1 MPRIHA
7 LFCLCV
13 CALSVC
19 FVVFFSPFYYSREN
33 LLSHVEVG
41 QVNIFLILLLY

>member
-13 CALSVC
+13 CLVC
-19 FVVFFSPFYYSREN
+19 LFCCFFSPFYHSREN

-41 QVNIFLILLLY
+41 QVIIVLILLLY